1 MIGKIIARY
10 FEKVKEEL
18 QVPNYQSFLPLWDA
32 FKRQGIPRVQERLA
46 ELGAVIVMLP
56 KVMTHLLQPLDVTN
70 NGITNKIKKK
80 EFRNYIAS
88 IITKEM
94 LIDSSRDVASV
105 KIYLK
110 LSTLSTPKLST
121 FIKLSH

>member
-1 MIGKIIARY
+1 MPLIDKIIARY

-18 QVPNYQSFLPLWDA
+18 QVPNYQNFLPLWDA

-80 EFRNYIAS
+80 GIQELYCLHNYQGNA
-88 IITKEM
+88 
-94 LIDSSRDVASV
+94 D
-105 KIYLK
+105 
-110 LSTLSTPKLST
+110 
-121 FIKLSH
+121 